1 MGGTDGKTV
10 LVVEDDRA
18 NLMLM
23 GDVLVAHGYRVLQ
36 ANHARAGLNLAK
48 EHRPDLILMDIRLPE
63 VSGLS
68 LTRTLK
74 SDKGLRKIPVVAVT
88 AYAMSGDRDRALT
101 SGCQAYLAKPFT
113 CDELIDTVHTIIGP
127 GAGSGRP
134 GSGRDAVYSS
144 RHSTA

>member
-1 MGGTDGKTV
+1 MGGTDDKTV

-23 GDVLVAHGYRVLQ
+23 GDMLLAHGYRVLQ
-36 ANHARAGLNLAK
+36 ANHARAGLDLARQ
-48 EHRPDLILMDIRLPE
+48 HRPDLILMDIRLPE

-74 SDKGLRKIPVVAVT
+74 ADKGLSKIPVVAVT

-101 SGCQAYLAKPFT
+101 SGCQAYLAKPFS
-113 CDELIDTVHTIIGP
+113 CDDLMGAVHAAIGP
-127 GAGSGRP
+127 GAGRG
-134 GSGRDAVYSS
+134 AHHSS